1 MSKKKT
7 SKRLEHI
14 FHDIAPEES
23 APVKRIRK
31 QSEKQPEAL
40 TPAQSPTPT
49 RARSGIRPK
58 PASPRLEE
66 QIAPA
71 VTSAVS
77 SNSGAMSL
85 AFRTDEKSWATL
97 RVVDE
102 TEPRAW
108 AMEEQMLVKQVA
120 DQLSLALENARL
132 FQETQKALS
141 ETESLYE
148 ASAELNEAQSFDEI
162 FEILRKRTTLNRAS
176 LGRLMQFDR
185 PWNDQQIPQT
195 VQLVADW
202 PLEAS
207 NPSQRAAR
215 LSVQNFPA
223 LKFLSPR
230 EPTILEDAETDERL
244 DKNSRNLIVNQ
255 FHAKSALFAPL
266 TLGKDWIG
274 YLVAYYLE
282 RTQFSKDEL
291 QHLMSLIQQA
301 SIAIEKTR
309 LFGEAQRRA
318 QEMSALAEVGQDVS
332 ASLDLQVVLER
343 IATHAKNLLNGLSS
357 AVYLPDPDGKTYRAI
372 AVIGSDAE
380 EIKKDPI
387 RLGEGIL
394 GNVAKTGDG
403 EIVNDA
409 LRDQRA
415 LTIQGTNQ
423 LPNEHLMATPLLS
436 GNRVSGIMAVWRTGA
451 GIEFSQGELEL
462 LNGLARQAA
471 IAVEN
476 ARLFE
481 STRASQQA
489 VERSEGELR
498 ALFAAMTDVIIILDK
513 DGRYLRIAPT
523 NPSRLIRTPD
533 ELVGQL
539 TEDVLPKEAAH
550 SVMNGIEQALRSG
563 ETVDLEYMLDIS
575 QKEYWFDA
583 TISKLS
589 EEQVFLVARDITE
602 RKFNEMLQTAVT
614 QIAEAALSAPDIAG
628 LTKIIHENVNT
639 LMPARNFYISL
650 YDERTDLMT
659 FPYYADEHDSA
670 FPPQK
675 PGRGL
680 TSYVLRTGK
689 PLLVTP
695 EVFDDLEKSG
705 EITSSGTRGVDWM
718 GVPLRSGSQRIG
730 VMAVQTYDLKVRL
743 SEKDLETLNLIA
755 SQTAIAIERKRSQE
769 ELSKFKLGLDQS
781 DDAVFITDTDGT
793 ILYANPG
800 FEKVYGYKPEEAL
813 GKNPRIIKSGIMT
826 QEQYKLFWETLLS
839 KNTSS
844 GEVINKSKDGRLI
857 PIAGT
862 NSPILNE
869 AGNIIGF
876 LAIHKDM
883 TATKRAEEALQRRND
898 YLAAAAEIGRLVTS
912 TLDLNTI
919 FSRTVNLVSERFGY
933 YHAAIF
939 VVEETGFNAI
949 LREATGEAGAEMKRL
964 QHSLPVNEH
973 SIVGKA
979 TQTGEVVVVNNTAL
993 DLTHKTNPL
1002 LPETQAEA
1010 AIPLR
1015 VGTRIIGALD
1025 IQSTTIESFI
1035 SDDLAVLQLLADQV
1049 AIAIDNARSYELSQ
1063 QAVME
1068 MREVDHMKSMFLANM
1083 SHELRTP
1090 LNSIIGFSRVILK
1103 GIDGP
1108 VSELQQQDLTAIYN
1122 SGQHLLGLINDI
1134 LDLSK
1139 IEAGKMELAF
1149 DEVNITDLINGVM
1162 STVMGLVKDKPV
1174 KLVKNIQ
1181 ENLPTVRA
1189 DAIRVRQVLL
1199 NLLSNA
1205 SKFTSEGSITVE
1217 ATVGTG
1223 PAGHPEIL
1231 VSVTDTGPGIEAKD
1245 QAKLFQPFSQVDDS
1259 LTRRTGGTGLG
1270 LSISQQLIQMHGG
1283 RIGLHSVIGKGST
1296 FYFTLPI
1303 YRGKEETSTSND
1315 GKVILAIDDDPQVIS
1330 LYERYLQPQG
1340 YQVVPLTDPNQA
1352 IERAK
1357 QLKPYAITL
1366 DIMMPGYDGWSVLND
1381 LKADGETRDV
1391 PVIICSIIED
1401 QERGFSLGAA
1411 DYLLKPILEDDL
1423 LNALD
1428 HLNSDG
1434 SIREVLV
1441 VDDNPSDL
1449 RLMDKILKE
1458 HGRYKTI
1465 LAEGGRKG
1473 WEAVLSQSPHAVIL
1487 DLFMPEMDGFTILEK
1502 MRENPKLRDIPVI
1515 VVSGVDLSN
1524 EQQQQLKEFGQRL
1537 LSKGALNE
1545 SDLLST
1551 IERALKRVDGKK

>member
-7 SKRLEHI
+7 SKRLEHL
-14 FHDIAPEES
+14 FHDIAPEET
-23 APVKRIRK
+23 APAKPARTQLER
-31 QSEKQPEAL
+31 QPDEL
-40 TPAQSPTPT
+40 TPVQVPVPT
-49 RARSGIRPK
+49 RARSGARSK
-58 PASPRLEE
+58 PALPRLEE
-66 QIAPA
+66 QIAPI
-71 VTSAVS
+71 VSSAVS
-77 SNSGAMSL
+77 NNSGAMSL
-85 AFRTDEKSWATL
+85 AFRTDEKNWATL

-148 ASAELNEAQSFDEI
+148 ANAELNVAQSFDDI
-162 FEILRKRTTLNRAS
+162 FNVLRHHTVLNRAS
-176 LGRLMQFDR
+176 VARLLRFDY
-185 PWNDQQIPQT
+185 PWKGQQKPETMNLIAGWPDDPSNPGH
-195 VQLVADW
+195 QLVRLFMRDYPAVQY
-202 PLEAS
+202 L
-207 NPSQRAAR
+207 NP
-215 LSVQNFPA
+215 N
-223 LKFLSPR
+223 
-230 EPTILEDAETDERL
+230 EPTLFADTETDERL
-244 DKNSRNLIVNQ
+244 GPNERALFIDR
-255 FHAKSALFAPL
+255 FHAKTVLFAPL
-266 TLGKDWIG
+266 TSGNDWIG
-274 YLVAYYLE
+274 YLVAYYTE
-282 RTQFSKDEL
+282 KTQFTKDEF
-291 QHLMSLIQQA
+291 QHLMSLIRQA

-309 LFGEAQRRA
+309 LFGEAQSRA
-318 QEMSALAEVGQDVS
+318 REMSAIAEVGQDVS
-332 ASLDLQVVLER
+332 SSLDIQVVLER
-343 IATHAKNLLNGLSS
+343 IAGHAKELLNGLSS
-357 AVYLPDPDGKTYRAI
+357 AVYLPDADGKTFRAI
-372 AVIGSDAE
+372 AVLGDQVD
-380 EIKKDPI
+380 EIKKDSI
-387 RLGEGIL
+387 KLGEGIL

-409 LRDQRA
+409 LHDQRA
-415 LTIQGTNQ
+415 LTIHGTEQ

-436 GNRVSGIMAVWRTGA
+436 GNRVSGLMAVWRTGA
-451 GIEFSQGELEL
+451 GLEFNQSELEL
-462 LNGLARQAA
+462 LTGLARQAA

-481 STRASQQA
+481 ATRESQRT

-498 ALFAAMTDVIIILDK
+498 ALFAAMIDVIVILDK
-513 DGRYLRIAPT
+513 DGRYVRIAPT
-523 NPSRLIRTPD
+523 NPSRLVKPPE
-533 ELVGQL
+533 ELIGQL
-539 TEDVLPKEAAH
+539 VNDLLPKEAAKAI
-550 SVMNGIEQALRSG
+550 MDGIDRALRTG
-563 ETVDLEYMLDIS
+563 ENSSLEYMLDVNG
-575 QKEYWFDA
+575 QEYWFDA
-583 TISKLS
+583 TVTKLN

-602 RKFNEMLQTAVT
+602 RKYNELLQNAIT

-628 LTKIIHENVNT
+628 LIKIIHENVNT

-659 FPYYADEHDSA
+659 FPYYADEYDSP

-695 EVFDDLEKSG
+695 EVYDDLERSG
-705 EITSSGTRGVDWM
+705 EIKGGGTRGIDWL
-718 GVPLRSGSQRIG
+718 GVPLRSGTQRLGI
-730 VMAVQTYDLKVRL
+730 MAVQTYDPNIRL
-743 SEKDLETLNLIA
+743 ADKDLDTLNLIA
-755 SQTAIAIERKRSQE
+755 SQAAIAIERKRSQE
-769 ELSKFKLGLDQS
+769 ELSKFKLGIDQS

-793 ILYANPG
+793 IIYANPG
-800 FEKVYGYKPEEAL
+800 FEKVYGYKPEEAI
-813 GKNPRIIKSGIMT
+813 GQNPRIIQSGKMT
-826 QEQYKLFWETLLS
+826 QEDYKNFWETLLS
-839 KNTSS
+839 KNTIS
-844 GEVINKSKDGRLI
+844 GEIINKTKDGRFI
-857 PIAGT
+857 PVAGA

-869 AGNIIGF
+869 AGTIIGF
-876 LAIHKDM
+876 LAVHHDM
-883 TATKRAEEALQRRND
+883 TATKHAEDALQRRND

-912 TLDLNTI
+912 TLDLTTI
-919 FSRTVNLVSERFGY
+919 FSRTVNLISERFGY

-939 VVEETGFNAI
+939 VTEETGFNSL
-949 LREATGEAGAEMKRL
+949 LREATGNAGEEMKRL
-964 QHSLPVNEH
+964 QHSLPVNE
-973 SIVGKA
+973 SSVVGKA
-979 TQTGEVVVVNNTAL
+979 SQTGEVVVVNNTAL
-993 DLTHKTNPL
+993 DLTYKSNPL
-1002 LPETQAEA
+1002 LPDTQAEA

-1015 VGTRIIGALD
+1015 VGTRVIGALD
-1025 IQSTTIESFI
+1025 IQSPTVDSFVP
-1035 SDDLAVLQLLADQV
+1035 DDLAVLQIIADQV

-1063 QAVME
+1063 QAIKE
-1068 MREVDHMKSMFLANM
+1068 MREIDHMKSMFLANM

-1108 VSELQQQDLTAIYN
+1108 VSELQGQDLTAIYN

-1149 DEVNITDLINGVM
+1149 DEVNMTDLINGVM
-1162 STVMGLVKDKPV
+1162 STVIGLVKDKPV
-1174 KLVKNIQ
+1174 RLVKNIQ

-1205 SKFTSEGSITVE
+1205 SKFTMEGTITVD
-1217 ATVGTG
+1217 ATVSAG

-1231 VSVTDTGPGIEAKD
+1231 VSVTDTGAGIEPKD
-1245 QAKLFQPFSQVDDS
+1245 QSKLFQPFSQVDDS

-1283 RIGLHSVIGKGST
+1283 RIGLHSAVGKGST

-1303 YRGKEETSTSND
+1303 YRSKEETSASHD

-1340 YQVVPLTDPNQA
+1340 YQVVSLTNPTQA
-1352 IERAK
+1352 KERAK

-1381 LKADGETRDV
+1381 LKSDSETRDI
-1391 PVIICSIIED
+1391 PVIICSIVED

-1428 HLNSDG
+1428 NLNSDG

-1441 VDDNPSDL
+1441 IDDNPSDL
-1449 RLMDKILKE
+1449 RLIDKILKD

-1473 WEAVLSQSPHAVIL
+1473 WETILAQPPHAVIL

-1502 MRENPKLRDIPVI
+1502 MRENPKLRDIPVV
-1515 VVSGVDLSN
+1515 VVSGVDLST

-1537 LSKGALNE
+1537 LTKGALNE
-1545 SDLLST
+1545 NDLLST
-1551 IERALKRVDGKK
+1551 IEHALKRIEGKK